1 MHAGTP
7 PAGADSPPLAQ
18 SMLGHTVNAQVVRI
32 RLECN
37 LVKNILSPFFK
48 TETIFKYK
56 SKIVHQHI
64 LIQGVSYA
72 QIYDHQYTNDTDM
85 VTKNIVYMKNK
96 KKTLHFK
103 LLQFQESYC

>member
-1 MHAGTP
+1 MVCLSACWDTPREQTP
-7 PAGADSPPLAQ
+7 PPAQ
-18 SMLGHTVNAQVVRI
+18 SMLGDTVNAQAVRI

-72 QIYDHQYTNDTDM
+72 QIYDHQYINDTDM

-96 KKTLHFK
+96 KKNFTF
-103 LLQFQESYC
+103 